1 MVERSDGMITIK
13 EYAKHVGK
21 SQQAVYKQLNS
32 KKNKVRLDGHLIK
45 ENGTTYLDDEAVKIL
60 NESRQTTVVLIDQ
73 EKNEEIERLKEEN
86 RNLLLKIA
94 MQADKIAEL
103 SEWKSEHAVMIAEA
117 NTNKLLL
124 EEKTKQ
130 FDELKDNNKALTDEL
145 AITKTELEKEKN
157 KSWWNKLRGK

>member
-1 MVERSDGMITIK
+1 MITIK
-13 EYAKHVGK
+13 EYAKNVGK
-21 SQQAVYKQLNS
+21 TQQAVYKQLNS

>member
-1 MVERSDGMITIK
+1 MITIK

-45 ENGTTYLDDEAVKIL
+45 ENGITYLDDEAVKIL

>member
-1 MVERSDGMITIK
+1 MITVK
-13 EYAKHVGK
+13 EYAKNVGK

-32 KKNKVRLDGHLIK
+32 KKNKIRLDGHIIK
-45 ENGTTYLDDEAVKIL
+45 QNGTSYLDDEAVEIL
-60 NESRQTTVVLIDQ
+60 NESRQATVVLMEQ
-73 EKNEEIERLKEEN
+73 EKDEEIERLKEEN
-86 RNLLLKIA
+86 RNLLIKIA
-94 MQADKIAEL
+94 MQADKISEL
-103 SEWKSEHAVMIAEA
+103 QEETKNNALLIAEA
-117 NTNKLLL
+117 NTNQLLL